1 MAKHVMA
8 LTYAPKIEAVKRGE
22 CCQTIRRY
30 NPERPKHPGD
40 KLTLHTW
47 AGRPYRSKW
56 DWRLETT
63 ISRILRLYFPGIKDG
78 VRPTA
83 SAQGESAWHISDEML
98 TAIAIADGIEDPSA
112 ASLRAT
118 LKRLNGIDSLI
129 GTEWEVI
136 RWNPAEG
143 VSE

>member
-1 MAKHVMA
+1 MSTHIMA
-8 LTYAPKIEAVKRGE
+8 LTYAPKIEAVKVGK

-30 NPERPKHPGD
+30 NSDRPKRPGD
-40 KLTLHTW
+40 KLIIHTW

-63 ISRILRLYFPGIKDG
+63 ISRILHLYFPDIQNGI
-78 VRPTA
+78 RPTA
-83 SAQGESAWHISDEML
+83 SVQGESAWHISDEML

-118 LKRLNGIDSLI
+118 LKRLNGIDSLF

-136 RWNPAEG
+136 RWQPEA
-143 VSE
+143 V